1 MESGRRRCPRRPNAV
16 FGSRCQSGF
25 TLVELL
31 VVIAIIGILVALLLP
46 AIQAAREAARRSQ
59 CANQL
64 KQQSLGLQG
73 HHSAKGYFPAGVELV
88 QPLSTSGQVTWT
100 IEIMP
105 YVEDASLQ
113 SLYDRKIAM
122 TSTTQKPF
130 RETLIP
136 LYNCPSDFE
145 SMIIYPENGPAISLD
160 PDNPRGGGFRTS
172 SYRGN
177 AGRGM
182 PAGNAAV
189 SVSWYLGHDLHHAV
203 VDFGWRGPLHAVA
216 AIDSDPIA
224 PGNQRFQPLATDVN
238 GQIFLRL
245 RPEKLKNITDGTSK
259 TLLLGESTN
268 RRDNRRTAWAYSWG
282 NYVLSQGWTGK
293 DGEDLPAAFNG
304 DYDLCYGTAG
314 GTIPNPSHRQEQC
327 QAGWFSGHTNGM
339 NVQMCDGSGT
349 FLNFDVESRILAYM
363 ASIAAAELD
372 SDPPPKFY

>member
-1 MESGRRRCPRRPNAV
+1 MESDFWRRTSESGAEI
-16 FGSRCQSGF
+16 GSRRHRGF

-46 AIQAAREAARRSQ
+46 AIQAAREAARRTQ

-73 HHSAKGYFPAGVELV
+73 HHASKGYFPAGVELV

-105 YVEDASLQ
+105 YVEDSSLQ
-113 SLYDRKIAM
+113 SLYDRKVVM
-122 TSTTQKPF
+122 TSSTQKEF
-130 RETLIP
+130 RETFIP
-136 LYNCPSDFE
+136 LFHCPSDFQ
-145 SMIIYPENGPAISLD
+145 SVLIRPQNGPAIQQD
-160 PDNPRGGGFRTS
+160 REGGPFFRTS

-177 AGRGM
+177 AGRGI
-182 PAGNAAV
+182 PAGTAPV
-189 SVSWYLGHDLHHAV
+189 SVSWYLGHDLDHDV
-203 VDFGWRGPLHAVA
+203 VEFGWRGPLHAVA
-216 AIDSDPIA
+216 AIDSDPNT
-224 PGNQRFQPLATDVN
+224 PGNQRFQPNADDVN
-238 GQIFLRL
+238 GHIFLQL

-259 TLLLGESTN
+259 TLLLGETTN
-268 RRDNRRTAWAYSWG
+268 RRDDRRTAWAYSWG

-293 DGEDLPAAFNG
+293 DGEDLPATFNG
-304 DYDLCYGTAG
+304 DYDLCLSTARGTPPA
-314 GTIPNPSHRQEQC
+314 PSHHQEQC

-349 FLNFDVESRILAYM
+349 FLSFDVESRILAYM

-372 SDPPPKFY
+372 TDPAPKFD